1 MNLKKILF
9 FSKND
14 GETLNE
20 KLDLILDK
28 QTQIEEGISN
38 KIDKVNLNIVTQLE
52 RLGDTLEGIN
62 KNTNDSF
69 KNILKELEFLNQIL
83 TKNLEKNSELEKTC
97 EKLIESQKILVS
109 DCKEVLKIQEEIF
122 KKDDEI
128 LKKMDKT
135 LDTHKKIGEVIE
147 KLFIKQE
154 NIITQCDSLI
164 KEQNEENKRIYRI
177 ISKILLKDLL
187 SEQDKELQELIKKLN
202 K

>member
-147 KLFIKQE
+147 KLFIKKE

-177 ISKILLKDLL
+177 ISQILLKDLL

>member
-97 EKLIESQKILVS
+97 EKLIETQKILVS
-109 DCKEVLKIQEEIF
+109 DCKEVLKIQEEIWRRKWKF
-122 KKDDEI
+122 
-128 LKKMDKT
+128 L
-135 LDTHKKIGEVIE
+135 
-147 KLFIKQE
+147 
-154 NIITQCDSLI
+154 LI
-164 KEQNEENKRIYRI
+164 FHNLR
-177 ISKILLKDLL
+177 
-187 SEQDKELQELIKKLN
+187 
-202 K
+202 

>member
-147 KLFIKQE
+147 KLFIKQK
-154 NIITQCDSLI
+154 NIITQCDILI
-164 KEQNEENKRIYRI
+164 K
-177 ISKILLKDLL
+177 
-187 SEQDKELQELIKKLN
+187 
-202 K
+202 

>member
-122 KKDDEI
+122 KKYDEI

-177 ISKILLKDLL
+177 ISQILLKDLL

>member
-177 ISKILLKDLL
+177 ISQILLKDLL